1 VVAWLRK
8 TESSSVSLT
17 LDGPALAELIEMVET
32 RVVSSSAAKEV
43 LDGVLAGEGRPRA
56 VAEGRDLMQVTDQ
69 GALAAAIEQVLSAN
83 PRAVE
88 SFRAGEEKVLGFLVG
103 QVMRA
108 TQGKADPAAV
118 SQMLRERLSG

>member
-1 VVAWLRK
+1 
-8 TESSSVSLT
+8 
-17 LDGPALAELIEMVET
+17 
-32 RVVSSSAAKEV
+32 
-43 LDGVLAGEGRPRA
+43 
-56 VAEGRDLMQVTDQ
+56 VAEGRDLIQVTDQ